1 MREPR
6 APLRLAPGEVAVV
19 PLSLAGSGPVS
30 SLAVPPLTVRALGVR
45 ASARPDAAR
54 SFLEFLTGEKG
65 NATFRAC
72 GRTEAR

>member
-1 MREPR
+1 
-6 APLRLAPGEVAVV
+6 
-19 PLSLAGSGPVS
+19 VS